1 MFFNLYGLFTEL
13 LQLFSGEITSEIIN
27 KPKFRQLQVSLN

>member
-1 MFFNLYGLFTEL
+1 MFFNFMDY
-13 LQLFSGEITSEIIN
+13 LQNYYNFFSCEITSETIN